1 MKLHKY
7 ARAIPR
13 KCSLAILLTISA
25 TVWLNS
31 DVSAQACKASPAICP
46 PNGWENW
53 GNADDS
59 VDHLNNPVLPREVG
73 MENRL
78 RQFTTRIMEGIATRE
93 GWELTQVEDGG
104 SSGFRAADGSV
115 LAYELRPPHW
125 YLFTYQ
131 FIVNQDSMTAW
142 REWLTDFGQ
151 RRMNSVNE
159 YASHATSVQDKVQAC
174 MDSANYYGDLKG
186 KYMTAHFEAYQ
197 KALLAGNKAVTGN
210 YEKDVAR
217 YDKKINEF
225 TDKAAALQKNPGSEE
240 KDKNYEAEGKSLNQK
255 YWDGSILIVQIA
267 YNQDLAKT
275 VGTPAAGIG
284 SPPGTNNS
292 GGFTLAK
299 WYLNGEP
306 DNLSIDIFPRSKNLL
321 LMLMGPWMTKADSYG
336 DFRPAFYTDKTATD
350 RSTNK
355 KIKSDQVQTI
365 DFHLSGNAKA
375 IRRFVGDMPVGD
387 FSKMIVKP

>member
-1 MKLHKY
+1 MNLQKY
-7 ARAIPR
+7 VWT
-13 KCSLAILLTISA
+13 ILLTASAAVSLISDA
-25 TVWLNS
+25 
-31 DVSAQACKASPAICP
+31 SAQACKSSPAICP

-53 GNADDS
+53 GTPEDS

-78 RQFTTRIMEGIATRE
+78 RQFTTRIMEGIAARE

-104 SSGFRAADGSV
+104 SSGFRAPDGSV

-125 YLFTYQ
+125 YIFTYQ

-142 REWLTDFGQ
+142 REWLTNFGQ
-151 RRMNSVNE
+151 RRMNNVNE

-197 KALLAGNKAVTGN
+197 KALMAGNKTAAAN

-225 TDKAAALQKNPGSEE
+225 TGKAGALQKNPGSEE
-240 KDKNYEAEGKSLNQK
+240 KEKNDEAEAKSLDQK
-255 YWDGSILIVQIA
+255 YWDGSVLIVQIA
-267 YNQDLAKT
+267 YNQDIAKT

-284 SPPGTNNS
+284 SPLGTNSGLN
-292 GGFTLAK
+292 GGFSLAR
-299 WYLNGEP
+299 WYVNGDP
-306 DNLSIDIFPRSKNLL
+306 DHLSIDIFPRSKNLL
-321 LMLMGPWMTKADSYG
+321 LLLMGPWVTKADSYG
-336 DFRPAFYTDKTATD
+336 DFRPAFYEDKTATD
-350 RSTNK
+350 QRTGK
-355 KIKSDQVQTI
+355 RIRSDQVQTI

-375 IRRFVGDMPVGD
+375 IRRLVADMPVGD
-387 FSKMIVKP
+387 LNKIMVKQ